1 MLKAGLKM
9 DGFGHCFEN
18 VIGGRPWSIYQ
29 SDSVIWGQF
38 AKYKFYLAFENSIHC
53 PDYMSEKFW
62 RNSIRQGLVP
72 VVSGTHPDD
81 VKVNSTDTGF
91 NR

>member
-81 VKVNSTDTGF
+81 VKVSWN
-91 NR
+91 